1 MRATRNAAALAGA
14 LALAVT
20 LAACGGTPAGPDL
33 EKLRT
38 EFVGSWEL
46 ESAEFD
52 DQSISEEDYDS
63 MSETLDMHVTL
74 DLSDEGE
81 LLVDAFGSQQEG
93 SWEIKDEDTLTL
105 TLGDEGV
112 DVPYEDERLTLTYDG
127 ETMVF
132 SKVSDE
138 PVMDRDPSVNAGGGS
153 LDQFDDL
160 PVEDTDDGPIDD
172 TLDEGDTSLADELF
186 TDEMY
191 AWADTYAADVTVS
204 EPLDVTVGDD
214 DTALVKIVGV
224 GADFEGETGY
234 LMSFENRTDQDLVF
248 TNISTTLEGE
258 DVYYDATLAR
268 PVRAG
273 ETVQGFFYFDASLGE
288 VTSAS
293 SCSFS
298 IMAIDRSD
306 APVAVYSATL

>member
-1 MRATRNAAALAGA
+1 MRATRNAVALAGA

-138 PVMDRDPSVNAGGGS
+138 SVMDRDPSVNAGGGS

-160 PVEDTDDGPIDD
+160 PVEDTDDDPIDD

-306 APVAVYSATL
+306 ATVAVYSATR

>member
-1 MRATRNAAALAGA
+1 MRATRNAVALAGA

-33 EKLRT
+33 EKLRA

>member
-1 MRATRNAAALAGA
+1 MRATRNAVALAGA

-160 PVEDTDDGPIDD
+160 PVEDTDDDPIDD

>member
-1 MRATRNAAALAGA
+1 MRATRNAVALAGA

-112 DVPYEDERLTLTYDG
+112 DVPYEDERLTLTYA
-127 ETMVF
+127 TTTPR
-132 SKVSDE
+132 SSRSWASA
-138 PVMDRDPSVNAGGGS
+138 P
-153 LDQFDDL
+153 
-160 PVEDTDDGPIDD
+160 
-172 TLDEGDTSLADELF
+172 TSRA
-186 TDEMY
+186 
-191 AWADTYAADVTVS
+191 
-204 EPLDVTVGDD
+204 
-214 DTALVKIVGV
+214 
-224 GADFEGETGY
+224 
-234 LMSFENRTDQDLVF
+234 RR
-248 TNISTTLEGE
+248 
-258 DVYYDATLAR
+258 AT
-268 PVRAG
+268 
-273 ETVQGFFYFDASLGE
+273 S
-288 VTSAS
+288 
-293 SCSFS
+293 
-298 IMAIDRSD
+298 
-306 APVAVYSATL
+306 

>member
-1 MRATRNAAALAGA
+1 MRATRNAVALAGA

-160 PVEDTDDGPIDD
+160 PVEDTDDDPIDD

-191 AWADTYAADVTVS
+191 TWADTYAADVTVS

>member
-1 MRATRNAAALAGA
+1 MRATRNAVALAGA
-14 LALAVT
+14 LAFAVT

-138 PVMDRDPSVNAGGGS
+138 PVMDRDPSVNAGGDS

-160 PVEDTDDGPIDD
+160 PVEDTDDDPIDD

>member
-1 MRATRNAAALAGA
+1 M
-14 LALAVT
+14 
-20 LAACGGTPAGPDL
+20 
-33 EKLRT
+33 
-38 EFVGSWEL
+38 
-46 ESAEFD
+46 
-52 DQSISEEDYDS
+52 
-63 MSETLDMHVTL
+63 
-74 DLSDEGE
+74 
-81 LLVDAFGSQQEG
+81 
-93 SWEIKDEDTLTL
+93 
-105 TLGDEGV
+105 
-112 DVPYEDERLTLTYDG
+112 
-127 ETMVF
+127 
-132 SKVSDE
+132 
-138 PVMDRDPSVNAGGGS
+138 
-153 LDQFDDL
+153 
-160 PVEDTDDGPIDD
+160 
-172 TLDEGDTSLADELF
+172 
-186 TDEMY
+186 
-191 AWADTYAADVTVS
+191 
-204 EPLDVTVGDD
+204 
-214 DTALVKIVGV
+214 GV